1 MVKKIILDC
10 DPGHDDAIAL
20 MMAVASPEIDL
31 LAVTASTGNQTPQK
45 TLNNVLRMLTLLG
58 QTDIPVAGG
67 NQKPLLQNL
76 QIAESVHGETGLDGT
91 ELPEPAFTAQPIPA
105 VELIAQTLRASAE
118 PVTLVVTG
126 PMTNAALFLSVHPEL
141 KDKLAQ
147 IVFMGG
153 AMGLGNWTPQV
164 EFNMFVDPEAAKLVI
179 DAGVPLVMAGLDVT
193 HKAQILPADVTAFR
207 EIGNPVAKA
216 VADLLDFYH
225 IYYSQP
231 KWGFKGTPVH
241 DPCTIAWLIEPTLFD
256 TVKRNL
262 DIEITGTLTRGET
275 IIDYYEL
282 TGKPI
287 NAEILLDIDRTKFV
301 DLITQCLH
309 AFD

>member
-31 LAVTASTGNQTPQK
+31 LAVTASAGNQTPQK

-67 NQKPLLQNL
+67 NQKPLLQDL
-76 QIAESVHGETGLDGT
+76 QVAASVHGETGLDGAT
-91 ELPEPAFTAQPIPA
+91 LPEPGFAAQSITA
-105 VELIAQTLRASAE
+105 VELIAKTLRASTV

-141 KDKLAQ
+141 RSKIAQ

-164 EFNMFVDPEAAKLVI
+164 EFNMFVDPEAAKIVF
-179 DAGVPLVMAGLDVT
+179 DAGIPLVMAGLDVT
-193 HKAQILPADVTAFR
+193 HKAQILPADVIAFR
-207 EIGNPVAKA
+207 ELNNPVALA
-216 VADLLDFYH
+216 IADLLDFYH

-241 DPCTIAWLIEPTLFD
+241 DPCTLAWLIAPEMFTS
-256 TVKRNL
+256 VKRPL
-262 DIEITGTLTRGET
+262 DIETTGKLTRGET
-275 IIDYYEL
+275 IVDYYEL
-282 TGKPI
+282 TGEPA
-287 NAEILLDIDRTKFV
+287 NAKILLDIDREKFV
-301 DLITQCLH
+301 DLLAQCLQTF
-309 AFD
+309 A